1 MEFHFSYRLQSVPA
15 LRLLATSALGLYCA
29 GAIAGG
35 QPDIRPLLE
44 AAPSVGFVYYR
55 APGMSVTTPAMTGGA
70 NLVTAG
76 TKSSQLPEGGEMERA
91 FEIPNAS
98 SEIASQ
104 LVARLKTGS
113 VASKLHV
120 EDHPHE
126 RLWSRDPGAY
136 HGETQDSYV
145 LELSVDRLGAAYMPF
160 NWKTYYYGLSAS
172 LRLIDVAQSK
182 VVWEHRCNQSGLHG
196 STYKLKVDEFEAN
209 GGARL
214 KEVERAAN
222 DFCAHELGDL
232 LGTG

>member
-98 SEIASQ
+98 SEIARIE
-104 LVARLKTGS
+104 APRRGS
-113 VASKLHV
+113 PA
-120 EDHPHE
+120 
-126 RLWSRDPGAY
+126 
-136 HGETQDSYV
+136 
-145 LELSVDRLGAAYMPF
+145 
-160 NWKTYYYGLSAS
+160 
-172 LRLIDVAQSK
+172 
-182 VVWEHRCNQSGLHG
+182 
-196 STYKLKVDEFEAN
+196 
-209 GGARL
+209 
-214 KEVERAAN
+214 RAAL
-222 DFCAHELGDL
+222 EP
-232 LGTG
+232 